1 MTSGQIAEP
10 DLPGDSVRV
19 DDLLVVLPAVPPSL
33 RSARARLR
41 SWLESA
47 GSPHDGADDMVLAV
61 DEAMANV
68 VDHAYPTT
76 RPGQVHLHAWV
87 STNAATRT
95 RRITVAVTDRGSW
108 AHEHRSTAPAGY
120 RGHGIAVMSGCTAEV
135 HIQRSAG
142 GTTVVLVGH
151 DLATHSEA
159 ASTP

>member
-1 MTSGQIAEP
+1 MKVIVSNTAI
-10 DLPGDSVRV
+10 
-19 DDLLVVLPAVPPSL
+19 PAVTDSL
-33 RSARARLR
+33 HSARAELR

-61 DEAMANV
+61 NVNEAVANV

-95 RRITVAVTDRGSW
+95 RRVTVAVTDRGNW

-151 DLATHSEA
+151 DLATYSEA
-159 ASTP
+159 ANTPDCRSSTAAGD

>member
-10 DLPGDSVRV
+10 DLPGGSVHV
-19 DDLLVVLPAVPPSL
+19 DDLLVVLPAVPHSL
-33 RSARARLR
+33 RPARAWLR

-47 GSPHDGADDMVLAV
+47 GSPRDHADDMVLAV
-61 DEAMANV
+61 SEAVANV
-68 VDHAYPTT
+68 VDHAYPAA

-87 STNAATRT
+87 STNAASGT
-95 RRITVAVTDRGSW
+95 RRVTVAVTDRGTW

-151 DLATHSEA
+151 DMAPA
-159 ASTP
+159 RTPAR